1 MSHHIEKLSI
11 ENFKSCKELNINLT
25 NFVPLV
31 GYNNAG
37 KSNILSAI
45 EWLLKPKILSKSDFN
60 NLEKPITVSGQIT
73 GITPELL
80 ETLEEGHR
88 KAIAPFIT
96 DGNLTIKR
104 NQPIDASK
112 ATDIELFVQH
122 PSNGFK
128 KNPTGISN
136 AIKNLFPEPIR
147 IAAMDNAADD
157 SSKSKSTST
166 IGKLL
171 AEFCNSVRDKNSARI
186 DRHLN
191 AISRRMSADGS
202 NRLPELSEIDA
213 SINTKIDDLFPGLSL
228 KLHFETPSF
237 EDIFKA
243 GTVRVYEESNIVSRD
258 FSAYGHGAQRSI
270 QMALIRH
277 LAEIRK
283 EAEKPTT
290 TLLLIDEPELY
301 LHPFAIEQVRE
312 ALHTLSNHGYQ
323 VLFSTHSAQMI
334 TAERAQHTLLIRK
347 TFETGTIA
355 RKRLKD
361 AFEKVFPSSL
371 SQAHHIFSLSQST
384 QVLFSNKV
392 ILTEGKTELRLL
404 PFIFSKKFGKTLGQH
419 QIALIE
425 TGSVD
430 NIPKTLRVLKEL
442 DLPAVAIVDLDF
454 AFRGAIKHGFIKE
467 NCSEIVELRK
477 SLGQLEANGECKLNG
492 GLPTGK
498 NSPCTAA
505 EAYEKLC
512 ADTSCKPHIQN
523 LHNQLLENNIWL
535 WYNGAIEAHLGTL
548 SKSEEDWINFKTEIE
563 EKGIDK
569 TCKDPE
575 SINNI
580 MEWIALSDVKIS
592 TTTEEPSAKLA
603 AVVQTKD

>member
-1 MSHHIEKLSI
+1 MPHHIEKLSI
-11 ENFKSCKELNINLT
+11 NNFKSCKALDINLT

-37 KSNILSAI
+37 KPNILSAI
-45 EWLLKPKILSKSDFN
+45 EWLLKPKVLSLSEFN
-60 NLEKPITVSGQIT
+60 DPEKPVTVYGQIT
-73 GITPELL
+73 GITPQLL
-80 ETLEEGHR
+80 ETLEDGHR
-88 KAIAPFIT
+88 NAITPFIT
-96 DGNLTIKR
+96 NGCLTIKR
-104 NQPIDASK
+104 NQPIDASR
-112 ATDIELFVQH
+112 ATDIELLVEH
-122 PSNGFK
+122 PSNGFRR
-128 KNPTGISN
+128 NPAGISN

-147 IAAMDNAADD
+147 VAAMDNAADD

-191 AISRRMSADGS
+191 AISRRMSADG
-202 NRLPELSEIDA
+202 NKRLSELSEIDN
-213 SINTKIDDLFPGLSL
+213 SINAKIDDLFPGLSL

-243 GTVRVYEESNIVSRD
+243 GTVRVYEDNNIASRD

-277 LAEIRK
+277 LAEVRK
-283 EAEKPTT
+283 GAEKPTT
-290 TLLLIDEPELY
+290 TLLLIDKPELY

-323 VLFSTHSAQMI
+323 VVFSTHSAQMI
-334 TAERAQHTLLIRK
+334 TVERAQHTLLIRK
-347 TFETGTIA
+347 TLETGTIA

-361 AFEKVFPSSL
+361 AFENVFPSTL

-419 QIALIE
+419 QIAMIE
-425 TGSVD
+425 TGSVE
-430 NIPKTLRVLKEL
+430 NIPKTLRVLYEL

-454 AFRGAIKHGFIKE
+454 AFRGAIKNGFIKGD
-467 NCSEIVELRK
+467 CHEILELRK
-477 SLGQLEANGECKLNG
+477 KLEQLEVNGECKLNG
-492 GLPTGK
+492 GLPTK
-498 NSPCTAA
+498 QNSPCSPA
-505 EAYEKLC
+505 EAYEKLSSD
-512 ADTSCKPHIQN
+512 ADSKPHIQR
-523 LHNQLLENNIWL
+523 LHDQLLEKNIWL
-535 WYNGAIEAHLGTL
+535 WCNGAIEAHLGAP
-548 SKSEEDWINFKTEIE
+548 KNEEDWITFKAEIE
-563 EKGIDK
+563 EKGIEE

-575 SINNI
+575 SINKV
-580 MEWIALSDVKIS
+580 MEWIALLEYKKPLATDETI
-592 TTTEEPSAKLA
+592 PIQAASAP
-603 AVVQTKD
+603 TGN